1 MLTARIE
8 SLLNRQVAA
17 SPRAAELVAAL
28 AGHSMRVAVSHT
40 PWAWTLASDGHAL
53 RLSRD
58 ASGAAPGSVDATI
71 RGTPLSLLAMLGRE
85 PEAVIRRG
93 DVQLE
98 GDAELAAR
106 FRELGALLHPDLEE
120 ELSRLVGDVPAHQ
133 FGLAARA
140 AAGWLRSSLR
150 TSVTNAAEY
159 LAHERRDLV
168 PRAEAEAYFGDV
180 DRLREDVDRLAA
192 RVDALAATRAMTPA
206 GATS

>member
-71 RGTPLSLLAMLGRE
+71 RGTPLSLLAMFAGEHLCRQLVL
-85 PEAVIRRG
+85 PPADRASIADTIR
-93 DVQLE
+93 
-98 GDAELAAR
+98 A
-106 FRELGALLHPDLEE
+106 FR
-120 ELSRLVGDVPAHQ
+120 
-133 FGLAARA
+133 
-140 AAGWLRSSLR
+140 AGKQRQAPSS
-150 TSVTNAAEY
+150 
-159 LAHERRDLV
+159 D
-168 PRAEAEAYFGDV
+168 PQ
-180 DRLREDVDRLAA
+180 
-192 RVDALAATRAMTPA
+192 
-206 GATS
+206 

>member
-17 SPRAAELVAAL
+17 SPRAAELVASL
-28 AGHSMRVAVSHT
+28 AGHRLRLEITHT
-40 PWAWTLASDGHAL
+40 PWAWTLAADGRAL

-58 ASGAAPGSVDATI
+58 ASNSALTSVDATI
-71 RGTPLSLLAMLGRE
+71 RGTPLSLLAMLGGD
-85 PEAVIRRG
+85 PQAVIRRG

-106 FRELGALLHPDLEE
+106 FQELGALLHPDLEE

-133 FGLAARA
+133 MGLAARA
-140 AAGWLRSSLR
+140 AFGWLRSSLR
-150 TSVTNAAEY
+150 TTVTNAAEY

-168 PRAEAEAYFGDV
+168 PRAESEGYLRDV

-192 RVDALAATRAMTPA
+192 RVDALSAARLSSTAEA
-206 GATS
+206 AS